1 MKDFLVFI
9 YLSLARGYKLKA
21 IISVMLHLYTRD
33 ILLAARK
40 VRDVVLGLLL
50 IKFRLLTKT

>member
-9 YLSLARGYKLKA
+9 YLSLARGYKLKV

-50 IKFRLLTKT
+50 IQFRLLTKT